1 MSDGMLRCEDHDT
14 LVSYLYDECAAGE
27 RARIR
32 AHLDAC
38 ARCAGEVAALAET
51 RQQLLAWSPPAVPLD
66 VRVTGS
72 AGSAAARPVG
82 GLRWWAQPLPAWA
95 QVAAAGLIFAAGVS
109 VGTSR
114 VAAGVPPEAAVE
126 AQLVAPAVAP
136 EDLASIEERVRAAL
150 EDRFHALVGAE
161 LAAVRAA
168 AVAAPVAAAAPVS
181 VTQDA
186 LLREV
191 QALIDRNEE
200 RQRIELAADL
210 RVLQGALGTL
220 GAQQRATLEDLVQ
233 QRRVLEQL
241 AGQGQAIGYFARR

>member
-14 LVSYLYDECAAGE
+14 LVSYLYDECAAAE

-114 VAAGVPPEAAVE
+114 VAAGADPETAAPAAVA

-136 EDLASIEERVRAAL
+136 EDLASLEARVRAAL
-150 EDRFHALVGAE
+150 EDRVDALVGAE
-161 LAAVRAA
+161 LAAARAA
-168 AVAAPVAAAAPVS
+168 AVAPPAAA
-181 VTQDA
+181 THDA
-186 LLREV
+186 VLREV
-191 QALIDRNEE
+191 QALIDRSEE